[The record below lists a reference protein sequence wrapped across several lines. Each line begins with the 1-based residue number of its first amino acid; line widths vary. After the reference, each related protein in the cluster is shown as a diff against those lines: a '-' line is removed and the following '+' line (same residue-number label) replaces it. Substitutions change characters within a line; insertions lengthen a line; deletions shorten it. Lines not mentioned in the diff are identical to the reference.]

1 MDIEKRQKLT
11 WIIDWRIEG
20 SIEIAAASADEAQ
33 EIFDKRFGSP
43 SFLKPDR
50 DGEVSNDKPYRKGRD
65 NGH

>member
-1 MDIEKRQKLT
+1 MPDEKRRKAT
-11 WIIDWRIEG
+11 WIIDWRVEG
-20 SIEIAAASADEAQ
+20 SIEIEAATADEAQ

-50 DGEVSNDKPYRKGRD
+50 DGEVSNDKPYRKARD